1 MNHLNRLLFFA
12 FVCVLS
18 VGCGPSGPT
27 TEVPVETDRSVIEA
41 EEAAGD
47 ALNNAGSGGGV

>member
-1 MNHLNRLLFFA
+1 MNRLNFFLLLA
-12 FVCVLS
+12 FVCVVS
-18 VGCGPSGPT
+18 IGCGTSVPT
-27 TEVPVETDRSVIEA
+27 TEMPVETDRSVIEA